1 MTQETKWMPGP
12 LRVVQTS
19 VARQFNIKR
28 PEDSRIPPGTEWED
42 YYVEFSGYFGS
53 YGPHVFAAAPE
64 MAEALRAIIG
74 AQTDLLHV
82 GYDDA
87 PGGGNYVYADVIRTD
102 NPAFDLARAALQ
114 KAGG

>member
-1 MTQETKWMPGP
+1 MTQETKWTLGP

-53 YGPHVFAAAPE
+53 YGPHMFAAAPE
-64 MAEALRAIIG
+64 MAEALREIARRTDDFEHG
-74 AQTDLLHV
+74 DDLLRLQ
-82 GYDDA
+82 
-87 PGGGNYVYADVIRTD
+87 IRGV
-102 NPAFDLARAALQ
+102 NGLARAALQ